1 MNAGISWNAKSE
13 SVPHS
18 VYIVFIVLQICSLG
32 FAFFLLPTR
41 DLIRSDG
48 TPIAVHDRPT
58 VKDTLKQTGRLFK
71 DWRIWI
77 MIPCFF
83 TPEVFFPF
91 QASMNAYVFNLRTRT
106 LNSLL
111 NNLIQ
116 IPTCFA
122 MGYILDNQKIGSRR
136 KRLLIAI
143 AADAVWITGAYIAQT
158 AWLASWKFD
167 RSIPGPM
174 IDCTDPA
181 YAGAVVIYM
190 LYAARKSLLLR
201 LPASTLTGFQS
212 MASSKMSLSTS
223 TARSRTTRER
233 LLQCLVYSLAS
244 CLAEQRSRLV

>member
-1 MNAGISWNAKSE
+1 MARGEPYNGARTSQVPQLGHVLLWVSPSYARRIGRALTDLNTGISWNSKSE

-48 TPIAVHDRPT
+48 TPIAVHERPS

-71 DWRIWI
+71 DWRILI

-122 MGYILDNQKIGSRR
+122 MGYILDNEKIGSRR

-143 AADAVWITGAYIAQT
+143 ATDAVWITGAYIAQT

-167 RSIPGPM
+167 RSVPGPA

-181 YAGAVVIYM
+181 YAGAIVIYM
-190 LYAARKSLLLR
+190 MYAARKSSGLQELLH
-201 LPASTLTGFQS
+201 SF
-212 MASSKMSLSTS
+212 
-223 TARSRTTRER
+223 
-233 LLQCLVYSLAS
+233 
-244 CLAEQRSRLV
+244 